1 MGKSAKLAVY
11 ADHTRNTISKNIFG
25 HFMEHSVDV
34 IYGSVFDPESLL
46 ADEDGFRRDVLEA
59 LRDAKVPMLRYP
71 GGNFVSNY
79 HWEDGIGPREKRPK
93 CFDYAWLAEDDNR
106 MGTVEFIKLCRKT
119 GAEPYLCVNMGSGT
133 AEEAMHWVEFCNGTG
148 NTRYAALRKSLGYE
162 EPFHVKY
169 WGLGNELY
177 GDWQFGAMNASD
189 YAKKALDFAKAMKW
203 MDPEIELV
211 ACGYDLGSDWNYEVA
226 RVLKPL
232 IGHLAIHHYS
242 IGYGIFTDE
251 DYRQCMYIPDYITKL
266 TNAARAS
273 VVAGTNDALSEIK
286 IAWDEW
292 NTHAWDLEKKDDDRN
307 YTLRNAVLTAGI
319 LHSFIR
325 SSDIVEIA
333 GYSPFVNVCGAI
345 SVKKDRVL
353 KRPQYYVF
361 ELLSKVFGECTEYVE
376 TRLECDTCSMPE
388 VIDYSNRPAE
398 AKFALN
404 AKTTVRYVETGY
416 LDCAASM
423 NRERSRLALSLINK
437 SEDRDYTVDVS
448 VFGSSAVWKD
458 AVGYELYHP
467 DFDAANT
474 VQDPEQVVIREAHP
488 VSEEGKIY
496 LKRHSLT
503 VVVMNLLQGEESWTE
518 KKQD

>member
-1 MGKSAKLAVY
+1 MEKHAKLAVY
-11 ADHTRNTISKNIFG
+11 ADHTRNRISKYIFG
-25 HFMEHSVDV
+25 HFMEHSADV
-34 IYGSVFDPESLL
+34 IYGSVFDPGSPL

-59 LRDAKVPMLRYP
+59 LKNANVPMLRYP

-79 HWEDGIGPREKRPK
+79 HWEDGIGPVEKRPK
-93 CFDYAWLAEDDNR
+93 RFDYAWLAEDDNR
-106 MGTVEFIKLCRKT
+106 MGTVEFIKLCRKV

-133 AEEAMHWVEFCNGTG
+133 AEEAMHWVEFCNGRGDTC
-148 NTRYAALRKSLGYE
+148 YAKLRKSLGYE
-162 EPFHVKY
+162 EPFGVKY
-169 WGLGNELY
+169 WGLGNEMY
-177 GDWQFGAMNASD
+177 GDWQFGAMSAAE

-211 ACGYDLGSDWNYEVA
+211 ACGYDLGSDWNYETA

-232 IGHLAIHHYS
+232 IRHLAIHHYS

-251 DYRQCMYIPDYITKL
+251 DYEQCMYIPDYITKL

-273 VVAGTNDALSEIK
+273 VVAGTNDALSGIK

-292 NTHAWDLEKKDDDRN
+292 NTHAWDLEKEDGDQN
-307 YTLRNAVLTAGI
+307 YTLRNALLTAGI

-333 GYSPFVNVCGAI
+333 GYSPFVNVCGAV
-345 SVKKDRVL
+345 SVKKDGVL

-361 ELLSKVFGECTEYVE
+361 ELLSRVFAECGEYVE
-376 TRLECDTCSMPE
+376 TRLECGTHSLPE

-404 AKTTVRYVETGY
+404 AKTSVRYVETGY
-416 LDCAASM
+416 LDCVASM
-423 NRERSRLALSLINK
+423 NQEKSRLAISMINK
-437 SEDRDYTVDVS
+437 SVDRDYTVDVS
-448 VFGSSAVWKD
+448 LYGSSAAWKK
-458 AVGYELYHP
+458 AAGYELYHP

-474 VQDPEQVVIREAHP
+474 EESPGNVVIREVSP
-488 VSEEGKIY
+488 VSEDGKIF

-503 VVVMNLLQGEESWTE
+503 VVMMDL
-518 KKQD
+518 D

>member
-1 MGKSAKLAVY
+1 MEKHAKLAVY
-11 ADHTRNTISKNIFG
+11 ADHTRNRISKYIFG
-25 HFMEHSVDV
+25 HFMEHSADV
-34 IYGSVFDPESLL
+34 IYGSVFDPGSPL

-59 LRDAKVPMLRYP
+59 LKNANVPMLRYP

-79 HWEDGIGPREKRPK
+79 HWEDGIGPVEKRPK
-93 CFDYAWLAEDDNR
+93 RFDYAWLAEDDNR
-106 MGTVEFIKLCRKT
+106 MGTVEFIKLCRKV

-133 AEEAMHWVEFCNGTG
+133 AEEAMHWVEFCNSRGDTC
-148 NTRYAALRKSLGYE
+148 YAKLRKSLGYE
-162 EPFHVKY
+162 EPFGVKY
-169 WGLGNELY
+169 WGLGNEMY
-177 GDWQFGAMNASD
+177 GDWQFGAMSAAE

-211 ACGYDLGSDWNYEVA
+211 ACGYDLGSDWNYETA

-232 IGHLAIHHYS
+232 IRHLAIHHYS

-251 DYRQCMYIPDYITKL
+251 DYEQCMYIPDYITKL

-292 NTHAWDLEKKDDDRN
+292 NTHAWDLEKEDSDEN
-307 YTLRNAVLTAGI
+307 YTLRNALLTAGI

-333 GYSPFVNVCGAI
+333 GYSPFVNVCGAV
-345 SVKKDRVL
+345 SVKKDGVL

-361 ELLSKVFGECTEYVE
+361 ELLSRVFAECGEYVE
-376 TRLECDTCSMPE
+376 TRLECDTHSLPE

-404 AKTTVRYVETGY
+404 AKTSVRYVDTGY
-416 LDCAASM
+416 LDCVASM
-423 NRERSRLALSLINK
+423 NQEKSRLAISMINK
-437 SEDRDYTVDVS
+437 SVDRDYTVDVS
-448 VFGSSAVWKD
+448 LYGSSAAWKK
-458 AVGYELYHP
+458 AAGYELYHP

-474 VQDPEQVVIREAHP
+474 EGSPGNVVIREVRP
-488 VSEEGKIY
+488 VSEDGKIF

-503 VVVMNLLQGEESWTE
+503 VVMLDL
-518 KKQD
+518 D

>member
-1 MGKSAKLAVY
+1 METHAKLAVY
-11 ADHTRNTISKNIFG
+11 ADHTRNRICKHIFG
-25 HFMEHSVDV
+25 HFMEHSADV
-34 IYGSVFDPESLL
+34 IYGSVFDPESPL

-59 LRDAKVPMLRYP
+59 LKNANVPMLRYP

-79 HWEDGIGPREKRPK
+79 HWEDGIGPVEKRPK
-93 CFDYAWLAEDDNR
+93 RFDYAWLAEDDNR
-106 MGTVEFIKLCRKT
+106 MGTVEFIKLCRKV
-119 GAEPYLCVNMGSGT
+119 GAEPYLCVNMGSGI
-133 AEEAMHWVEFCNGTG
+133 AEEAMHWVEFCNGRGDTC
-148 NTRYAALRKSLGYE
+148 YAKLRKSLGYE
-162 EPFHVKY
+162 EPFGVKY
-169 WGLGNELY
+169 WGLGNEMY
-177 GDWQFGAMNASD
+177 GDWQFGAMSAAE

-211 ACGYDLGSDWNYEVA
+211 ACGYDLGSDWNYETA

-232 IGHLAIHHYS
+232 IRHLAIHHYS

-251 DYRQCMYIPDYITKL
+251 DYEQCMYIPDYITKL

-273 VVAGTNDALSEIK
+273 VVAGTNDALSGIK

-292 NTHAWDLEKKDDDRN
+292 NTHAWDLEKEDGDQN
-307 YTLRNAVLTAGI
+307 YTLRNALLTAGI

-333 GYSPFVNVCGAI
+333 GYSPFVNVCGAV
-345 SVKKDRVL
+345 SVKKDGVL

-361 ELLSKVFGECTEYVE
+361 ELLSRVFAECGEYVE
-376 TRLECDTCSMPE
+376 TRLECDTHSLPE

-404 AKTTVRYVETGY
+404 AKTSVRYVETGY
-416 LDCAASM
+416 LDCVASM
-423 NRERSRLALSLINK
+423 NQEKSRLAISMINK
-437 SEDRDYTVDVS
+437 SVDRDYTVDVS
-448 VFGSSAVWKD
+448 LYGSSAAWKK
-458 AVGYELYHP
+458 AAGYELYHP

-474 VQDPEQVVIREAHP
+474 EESPGNVVIREVSP
-488 VSEEGKIY
+488 VSEDGKIF

-503 VVVMNLLQGEESWTE
+503 VVMMDL
-518 KKQD
+518 D

>member
-1 MGKSAKLAVY
+1 METHAKLAVY
-11 ADHTRNTISKNIFG
+11 ADHTRNRICKHIFG
-25 HFMEHSVDV
+25 HFMEHSADV
-34 IYGSVFDPESLL
+34 IYGSVFDPESPL

-59 LRDAKVPMLRYP
+59 LKNANVPMLRYP

-79 HWEDGIGPREKRPK
+79 HWEDGIGPVEKRPK
-93 CFDYAWLAEDDNR
+93 RFDYAWLAEDDNR
-106 MGTVEFIKLCRKT
+106 MGTVEFIKLCRKV

-133 AEEAMHWVEFCNGTG
+133 AEEAMHWVEFCNGRGDTC
-148 NTRYAALRKSLGYE
+148 YAKLRKSLGYE
-162 EPFHVKY
+162 EPFGVKY
-169 WGLGNELY
+169 WGLGNEMY
-177 GDWQFGAMNASD
+177 GDWQFGAMSAAE

-211 ACGYDLGSDWNYEVA
+211 ACGYDLGSDWNYETA

-232 IGHLAIHHYS
+232 IRHLAIHHYS

-251 DYRQCMYIPDYITKL
+251 DYEQCMYIPDYITKL

-273 VVAGTNDALSEIK
+273 VVAGTNDALSGIK

-292 NTHAWDLEKKDDDRN
+292 NTHAWDLEKEDGDQN
-307 YTLRNAVLTAGI
+307 YTLRNALLTAGI

-333 GYSPFVNVCGAI
+333 GYSPFVNVCGAV
-345 SVKKDRVL
+345 SVKKDGVL

-361 ELLSKVFGECTEYVE
+361 ELLSRVFAECGEYVE
-376 TRLECDTCSMPE
+376 TRLECGTHSLPE

-404 AKTTVRYVETGY
+404 AKTSVRYVETGY
-416 LDCAASM
+416 LDCVASM
-423 NRERSRLALSLINK
+423 NQEKSRLAISMINK
-437 SEDRDYTVDVS
+437 SVDRDYTVDVS
-448 VFGSSAVWKD
+448 LYGSSAAWKK
-458 AVGYELYHP
+458 AAGYELYHP

-474 VQDPEQVVIREAHP
+474 EESPGNVVIREVSP
-488 VSEEGKIY
+488 VSEDGKIF

-503 VVVMNLLQGEESWTE
+503 VVMMDL
-518 KKQD
+518 D

>member
-1 MGKSAKLAVY
+1 METHAKLAVY
-11 ADHTRNTISKNIFG
+11 ADHTRNRISKYIFG
-25 HFMEHSVDV
+25 HFMEHSADV
-34 IYGSVFDPESLL
+34 IYGSVFDPGSPL

-59 LRDAKVPMLRYP
+59 LKNANVPMLRYP

-79 HWEDGIGPREKRPK
+79 HWEDGIGPVEKRPK
-93 CFDYAWLAEDDNR
+93 RFDYAWLAEDDNR
-106 MGTVEFIKLCRKT
+106 MGTVEFIKLCRKV

-133 AEEAMHWVEFCNGTG
+133 AEEAMHWVEFCNGRGDTC
-148 NTRYAALRKSLGYE
+148 YAKLRKSLGYE
-162 EPFHVKY
+162 EPFGVKY
-169 WGLGNELY
+169 WGLGNEMY
-177 GDWQFGAMNASD
+177 GDWQFGAMSAD
-189 YAKKALDFAKAMKW
+189 EYAKKALDFAKAMKW

-211 ACGYDLGSDWNYEVA
+211 ACGYDLGSDWNYETA

-232 IGHLAIHHYS
+232 IRHLAIHHYS

-251 DYRQCMYIPDYITKL
+251 DYEQCMYIPDYITKL

-273 VVAGTNDALSEIK
+273 VVAGTNDALSGIK

-292 NTHAWDLEKKDDDRN
+292 NTHAWDLEKEDGDEN
-307 YTLRNAVLTAGI
+307 YTLRNALLTAGI

-333 GYSPFVNVCGAI
+333 GYSPFVNVCGAV
-345 SVKKDRVL
+345 SVKKDGVL

-361 ELLSKVFGECTEYVE
+361 ELLSRVFAECGEYVE
-376 TRLECDTCSMPE
+376 TRLECDTHSLPE

-404 AKTTVRYVETGY
+404 AKTSVRYVDTGY
-416 LDCAASM
+416 LDCVASM
-423 NRERSRLALSLINK
+423 NQEKSRLAISMINK
-437 SEDRDYTVDVS
+437 SVDRDYTVDVS
-448 VFGSSAVWKD
+448 LYGSSAAWKK
-458 AVGYELYHP
+458 AAGYELYHP

-474 VQDPEQVVIREAHP
+474 VGSPGNVVIREVRP
-488 VSEEGKIY
+488 VSEDGKIF

-503 VVVMNLLQGEESWTE
+503 VVMLDL
-518 KKQD
+518 D

>member
-1 MGKSAKLAVY
+1 METHAKLAVY
-11 ADHTRNTISKNIFG
+11 ADHTRNRISKYIFG
-25 HFMEHSVDV
+25 HFMEHSADV
-34 IYGSVFDPESLL
+34 IYGSVFDPGSPL

-59 LRDAKVPMLRYP
+59 LKNANVPMLRYP

-79 HWEDGIGPREKRPK
+79 HWEDGIGPVEKRPK
-93 CFDYAWLAEDDNR
+93 RFDYAWLAEDDNR
-106 MGTVEFIKLCRKT
+106 MGTVEFIKLCRKV

-133 AEEAMHWVEFCNGTG
+133 AEEAMHWVEFCNGRGDTC
-148 NTRYAALRKSLGYE
+148 YAKLRKSLGYE
-162 EPFHVKY
+162 EPFGVKY
-169 WGLGNELY
+169 WGLGNEMY
-177 GDWQFGAMNASD
+177 GDWQFGAMSAD
-189 YAKKALDFAKAMKW
+189 EYAKKALDFAKAMKW

-211 ACGYDLGSDWNYEVA
+211 ACGYDLGSDWNYETA

-232 IGHLAIHHYS
+232 IRHLAIHHYS

-251 DYRQCMYIPDYITKL
+251 DYEQCMYIPDYITKL

-273 VVAGTNDALSEIK
+273 VVAGTNDALSGIK

-292 NTHAWDLEKKDDDRN
+292 NTHAWDLEKEDGDEN
-307 YTLRNAVLTAGI
+307 YTLRNALLTAGI

-333 GYSPFVNVCGAI
+333 GYSPFVNVCGAV
-345 SVKKDRVL
+345 SVKKDGVL

-361 ELLSKVFGECTEYVE
+361 ELLSRVFAECGEYVE
-376 TRLECDTCSMPE
+376 TRLECDTHSLPE

-404 AKTTVRYVETGY
+404 AKTSVRYVETGY
-416 LDCAASM
+416 LDCVASM
-423 NRERSRLALSLINK
+423 NQEKSRLAISMINK
-437 SEDRDYTVDVS
+437 SVDRDYTVDVS
-448 VFGSSAVWKD
+448 LYGSSAAWKK
-458 AVGYELYHP
+458 AAGYELYHP

-474 VQDPEQVVIREAHP
+474 VGSPGNVVIREVRP
-488 VSEEGKIY
+488 VSEDGKIF

-503 VVVMNLLQGEESWTE
+503 VVMMDL
-518 KKQD
+518 D